1 MSTYKKPG
9 SYVERVN
16 NIALASDLPS
26 TAIGGIIGQVVRG
39 VPNKAI
45 KLTSWAQ
52 FENKF
57 AKGITDP
64 FTFGNVADAVYGFFQ
79 NGGQEI
85 YVTRVVEKGSVKASV
100 TIEGLTF
107 TALEEGEWGNDV
119 TVTIT
124 RNELLSRNTE
134 TFNLVVSLQGVK
146 VEEIKNLTQENFIE
160 VINSTSAYITVEGE
174 TLAEGN
180 GTLTGGTE
188 VAPTVATY
196 KNGLNSFDAIKD
208 VNLLAITGI
217 TLTGVQEALVEYC
230 DTRGTIFPIID
241 AVAEEDLE
249 LVMDYKDKFSSHMG
263 AIYYPRVEIQSPV
276 TGKSKFVSPSGHLMG
291 MYARTDATRGVH
303 KAPAGLEATLK
314 GVISVERELSD
325 VEIGILNDY
334 EINCIIPKT
343 NSGIVSCGARLLK
356 TNGER
361 QFVSDL
367 RLDLYVEESIRMNT
381 EWAVFEP
388 KDEQLFNKVTSQLT
402 GMLTNMWK
410 EGKFYGSTPEEAF
423 FVQCDA
429 DLNPDILSSELHI
442 SVGYAKK
449 KPAEFVITKVS
460 HKSN

>member
-1 MSTYKKPG
+1 MSTYRKPG

-16 NIALASDLPS
+16 NITLASDLPS

-39 VPNKAI
+39 VPNKAT
-45 KLTSWAQ
+45 KLTSWTQ

-57 AKGITDP
+57 AKGIADP
-64 FTFGNVADAVYGFFQ
+64 FTLGNVADAVYGFFQ
-79 NGGQEI
+79 NGGQEL
-85 YVTRVVEKGSVKASV
+85 YVVRVVESGVKASGV
-100 TIEGLTF
+100 IEEMTF
-107 TALEEGEWGNDV
+107 NALEEGAWGNNLSI
-119 TVTIT
+119 TIT
-124 RNELLSRNTE
+124 RNELLSRQGE
-134 TFNLVVSLQGVK
+134 TYDLVVSLQGVK
-146 VEEIKNLTQENFIE
+146 VEELKNLTNENFVE
-160 VINSTSAYITVEGE
+160 VINSNSAYVTVGGSEIAEGTV
-174 TLAEGN
+174 TLSRGAEGN
-180 GTLTGGTE
+180 
-188 VAPTVATY
+188 PNVATF
-196 KNGLNSFDAIKD
+196 KRGLSCFDTIKD
-208 VNLLAITGI
+208 VNLLAITGVN
-217 TLTGVQEALVEYC
+217 LTGVQEALVEYC

-249 LVMDYKDKFSSHMG
+249 SVMDYKDKFSSHMG
-263 AIYYPRVEIQSPV
+263 AMYYPRIEIQSPV

-291 MYARTDATRGVH
+291 MYARTDANRGVH

-314 GVISVERELSD
+314 GAISVERELSD
-325 VEIGILNDY
+325 TEIGILNDY
-334 EINCIIPKT
+334 EINCIVPKT
-343 NSGIVSCGARLLK
+343 NSGIVSWGARLLK

-361 QFVSDL
+361 QFVSDI
-367 RLDLYVEESIRMNT
+367 RLDLYVEESIRRNT

-442 SVGYAKK
+442 NVGYAKK